1 MFTQINTLAR
11 SVYFLQRACE
21 WIKKQTQP
29 PAVLVDVK
37 LGSEWSVQHKLGCG
51 SHRLASPALSNH
63 SDMARPQACC
73 PNSTLATGKVEAEGT
88 LAKSTSTIISP
99 RLSTVTLTQHPF
111 LHYFISLWLVS
122 YSSDLFFLARLNL
135 KDEISEQSRWLKV
148 HNKLKWSEDL
158 QIALITN
165 SK

>member
-29 PAVLVDVK
+29 PAILVDVK

-73 PNSTLATGKVEAEGT
+73 PNSTLAAGKVEAEGT

-99 RLSTVTLTQHPF
+99 RLSTVTLTQHLF
-111 LHYFISLWLVS
+111 LHYFISLWFHIPVT
-122 YSSDLFFLARLNL
+122 FFFGTVEL
-135 KDEISEQSRWLKV
+135 KIWDIWAEQMIKG
-148 HNKLKWSEDL
+148 
-158 QIALITN
+158 A
-165 SK
+165 